1 MELTRSGEGFRI
13 SSFECQL
20 ALYIKAICPYP
31 VSIFEILRADRQQL
45 RKVGTSNKDRVGC
58 GLWMDEFAFEKHPWS
73 LDDQ

>member
-31 VSIFEILRADRQQL
+31 VSIFEILRADRQ
-45 RKVGTSNKDRVGC
+45 
-58 GLWMDEFAFEKHPWS
+58 
-73 LDDQ
+73 